1 MIQRKQKFKAADYV
15 LNDNN
20 YHNAPPQAA
29 CSLEYT
35 GSKKKVKLEW
45 KTNKDKEIHKRGAEN
60 VYKNESGPRRAPK
73 SVKNPSL
80 LFKCFS
86 TDLMMENI
94 VLYTSKN
101 MRPVI
106 DKFSAPLDGSTK
118 YSHVKFVDKVDIEA
132 FIDILYLVAAF

>member
-1 MIQRKQKFKAADYV
+1 M
-15 LNDNN
+15 
-20 YHNAPPQAA
+20 
-29 CSLEYT
+29 
-35 GSKKKVKLEW
+35 EW

-60 VYKNESGPRRAPK
+60 VYKNESGPRRAAK

-132 FIDILYLVAAF
+132 FIDILYLVEAF